1 MSISLIQR
9 LLDDQLAEAHQ
20 QLFERGQVDRLAA
33 AHALQRCEDAASA
46 PSCAAPAWC
55 SAAAAPARGP

>member
-20 QLFERGQVDRLAA
+20 QLLQRGEIDRLAP
-33 AHALQRCEDAASA
+33 AHAL
-46 PSCAAPAWC
+46 AAP
-55 SAAAAPARGP
+55 